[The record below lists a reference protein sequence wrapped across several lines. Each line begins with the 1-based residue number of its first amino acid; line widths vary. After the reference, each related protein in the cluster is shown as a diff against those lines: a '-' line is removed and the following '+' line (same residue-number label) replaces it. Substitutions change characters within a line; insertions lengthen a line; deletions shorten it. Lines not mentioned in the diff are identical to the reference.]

1 MSGPFSCAMAYRSD
15 GGSSS
20 PRRRRSVDVALRS
33 SFREGGDPRALL
45 LARHPR
51 EGGDP
56 WTSLPARHSGEAE
69 ASSVS
74 VPRRRES
81 SDFALAL
88 ARHPREGGDPVS
100 ALALLVIPAKAG
112 IHGRCF
118 QLVIPAKRKAS
129 SSSSPQRRGSS
140 DFALSFTSNAFAFGE
155 LLFFERPQR
164 KVTKRKRPFPTRR
177 NRRSESSTDFQT
189 RHPWLD

>member
-15 GGSSS
+15 GDSSS

-74 VPRRRES
+74 FPRRRES

-88 ARHPREGGDPVS
+88 ARHPREGGDPVTLFCLYVERFRLRRVTS
-100 ALALLVIPAKAG
+100 CTFLFCSSSPRRRGSMDVASSSSSGEAESFQLVIPAKAG
-112 IHGRCF
+112 I
-118 QLVIPAKRKAS
+118 Q
-129 SSSSPQRRGSS
+129 
-140 DFALSFTSNAFAFGE
+140 
-155 LLFFERPQR
+155 
-164 KVTKRKRPFPTRR
+164 
-177 NRRSESSTDFQT
+177 
-189 RHPWLD
+189 